1 MSIQWDG
8 GATQAAHYVAALDF
22 ANAGGMF
29 EGWSEFYL
37 LAGSAAAVLIGLIFV
52 VVTLMSDRP
61 RSSVLSG
68 SRLYMGPVVL
78 HVTFVLVLSAAA
90 LIPGISAAKFAIVAA
105 IVALW
110 GLIRGL
116 LSTRGIRALTGPD
129 KPHWTDMW
137 FYGAIPALL
146 YGLLGVVSFGAWR
159 GVPWAAQGVAA
170 VVTAGLL
177 LSIRNEW
184 DLVTW
189 LAPRPDSPGDSP

>member
-1 MSIQWDG
+1 
-8 GATQAAHYVAALDF
+8 
-22 ANAGGMF
+22 MF
-29 EGWSEFYL
+29 EGWGEFYL

-78 HVTFVLVLSAAA
+78 QVSFVLVLSATA
-90 LIPGISAAKFAIVAA
+90 LIPGVSPAWFAIVSGATA
-105 IVALW
+105 VW
-110 GLIRGL
+110 GLVRGL
-116 LSTRGIRALTGPD
+116 ISIQGIRALTGPD

-137 FYGAIPALL
+137 FYGVIPTMLYLL
-146 YGLLGVVSFGAWR
+146 LAVAAFAVWLELS
-159 GVPWAAQGVAA
+159 WAAEGIAA

-177 LSIRNEW
+177 LCIRNEW

-189 LAPRPDSPGDSP
+189 LAPRPDSLGDSA